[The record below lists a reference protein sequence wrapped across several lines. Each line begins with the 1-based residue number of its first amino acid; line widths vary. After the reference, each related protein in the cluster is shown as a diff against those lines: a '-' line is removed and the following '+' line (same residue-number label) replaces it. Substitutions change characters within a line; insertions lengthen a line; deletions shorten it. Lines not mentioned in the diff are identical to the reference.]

1 MDKQLVIKYLKL
13 GIDSE
18 LYPQKEDRYL
28 LMKNVKSPHIL
39 RRIKV
44 LQEKK
49 DEKIAETN
57 KVKEIIK
64 ELENKNLSP
73 DPLGWYD
80 SIM

>member
-64 ELENKNLSP
+64 ELENYEKNK
-73 DPLGWYD
+73 
-80 SIM
+80 

>member
-28 LMKNVKSPHIL
+28 LMKNVKSPHVL

-44 LQEKK
+44 LQAEK

-57 KVKEIIK
+57 KVEEIIK
-64 ELENKNLSP
+64 ELEKSCAEIHERRQ
-73 DPLGWYD
+73 LG
-80 SIM
+80 